1 MKIIPETERNQT
13 MEQFGIVISEHCY
26 LRREPGERE
35 DCNESGIED
44 EIFSGWA
51 VRVFPETAAHGWV
64 KIETHYGYQGY
75 VKMSE
80 LRLTSQEELRKRQDK
95 KQFFRI
101 GIGAADLLCEPK
113 VQGLPVEFLLKNAFV
128 ELLEWEAADGWSRI
142 RTAAGHEGYIH
153 TVYLKERMDD
163 DEYLLEACWGQEECG
178 KTKKQGYFRERFCC
192 TVIEDEESF
201 RECLVRSAKA
211 YLGTQYRWGGKSSQG
226 LDCSGLVFM
235 SYMENGV
242 LIYRDANILPDYP
255 VNEIS
260 RDALKKGDL
269 IFFPGHVAMYLGD
282 DRFIHSTAYAATPC
296 VTINS
301 LNPADEDY
309 REDLA
314 HKITGCGSVFD
325 GWEKTNRLACDAER
339 ENSSTEDTKNEGHD
353 LKVPQAYWSRLTERL
368 SELPGNISFVYKNL
382 ATEEQFSYRA
392 GEPHLAASVI
402 KLFLMGAVFQSIE
415 EGNIHAEDKIR
426 VRRNDCVPSCGVL
439 TYLGDERE
447 VSVRDLVELMVIVSD
462 NTAANLLF
470 DLVGS
475 DYLRYFIRDVLGMEQ
490 TVFLRKMFDSER
502 AAMGIE
508 NYVTAADAAIL
519 LEKIYRGELV
529 SRAASGEM
537 YRILTHQRLNG
548 KIPFRLHTLQP
559 APVIAH
565 KTGEDTGV
573 THDVGI
579 IEGKEPLLV
588 CFLGSRTEVPEYE
601 RLIADVS
608 LELYENCSQD
618 VLV

>member
-1 MKIIPETERNQT
+1 
-13 MEQFGIVISEHCY
+13 MEPFGIVISEQCY
-26 LRREPGERE
+26 LRRTAGIRE

-51 VRVFPETAAHGWV
+51 VRIFPETEVHGWIKV
-64 KIETHYGYQGY
+64 DTHYGYQGY

-80 LRLTSQEELRKRQDK
+80 LRLINQEELRERQDK
-95 KQFFRI
+95 RQFFRI
-101 GIGAADLLCEPK
+101 GIDAADVLCEPK
-113 VQGLPVEFLLKNAFV
+113 VQGLHTEFLLKNALV
-128 ELLEWEAADGWSRI
+128 ELLEREAAEGWSKI
-142 RTAAGHEGYIH
+142 RTAAGREGYVH

-163 DEYLLEACWGQEECG
+163 DEYLLETFCLQAEEI
-178 KTKKQGYFRERFCC
+178 KRREYFRKRFCRMA
-192 TVIEDEESF
+192 IPDEKAF
-201 RECLVRSAKA
+201 RECLVHSAKA

-242 LIYRDANILPDYP
+242 LIYRDANIRPEYP
-255 VNEIS
+255 INEIPV
-260 RDALKKGDL
+260 DALKKGDL

-282 DRFIHSTAYAATPC
+282 GRYIHSTAYAATPC

-301 LNPADEDY
+301 LNPADGDY

-314 HKITGCGSVFD
+314 HRITGCGSIFD
-325 GWEKTNRLACDAER
+325 GGKR
-339 ENSSTEDTKNEGHD
+339 TE
-353 LKVPQAYWSRLTERL
+353 AYWDGLAKRL
-368 SELPGNISFVYKNL
+368 SGLPGNISFVFKNL
-382 ATEEQFSYRA
+382 AAGEQFSYRA
-392 GEPHLAASVI
+392 EEPHLAASVI
-402 KLFLMGAVFQSIE
+402 KLFLMGAVFQRIE
-415 EGNIHAEDKIR
+415 EGIIHAEDKVR
-426 VRRNDCVPSCGVL
+426 VKRADCVPSCGVL
-439 TYLGDERE
+439 TYLEGERE
-447 VSVRDLVELMVIVSD
+447 ATVRDLVELMVIVSD

-475 DYLRYFIRDVLGMEQ
+475 DYLNHFICGILGMKK
-490 TVFLRKMFDSER
+490 TVFRRKMFDSER
-502 AAMGIE
+502 AAKGIE
-508 NYVTAADAAIL
+508 NYVTAADAAVL

-529 SRAASGEM
+529 SQEASAAM

-565 KTGEDTGV
+565 KTGEDAGI

-588 CFLGSRTEVPEYE
+588 CFLGSGTEVPQYE
-601 RLIADVS
+601 RLMADVS
-608 LELYENCSQD
+608 WELYEQMC
-618 VLV
+618 L

>member
-1 MKIIPETERNQT
+1 

-26 LRREPGERE
+26 LRRESGVRE

-51 VRVFPETAAHGWV
+51 VRAFPETAGHGWV

-80 LRLTSQEELRKRQDK
+80 LRLTGQEELRERQDK

-101 GIGAADLLCEPK
+101 GIGAEDLLCEPK

-128 ELLEWEAADGWSRI
+128 ELLEWEAAEGWSRI
-142 RTAAGHEGYIH
+142 RTAAGHEGYVH
-153 TVYLKERMDD
+153 TVCLKERMDD
-163 DEYLLEACWGQEECG
+163 DEYLLEACGRQEGCG
-178 KTKKQGYFRERFCC
+178 KTKKQGYFRERFGR

-201 RECLVRSAKA
+201 RERLVRSAEA

-296 VTINS
+296 VTVNS

-314 HKITGCGSVFD
+314 HRITGCGSVFD
-325 GWEKTNRLACDAER
+325 GWEKNNRSACDAER
-339 ENSSTEDTKNEGHD
+339 ENSSTEDTKNEVHD
-353 LKVPQAYWSRLTERL
+353 SKTPQAYWGRLTERL

-382 ATEEQFSYRA
+382 STGEQFSYRA
-392 GEPHLAASVI
+392 EEPHLAASVI

-426 VRRNDCVPSCGVL
+426 VKRNDCVPSCGVL
-439 TYLGDERE
+439 TYLGGERE

-475 DYLRYFIRDVLGMEQ
+475 DYLGYFIRDVLGMEQ

-529 SRAASGEM
+529 SQEASGEM

-565 KTGEDTGV
+565 KTGEDTGI

-608 LELYENCSQD
+608 LELYGNCGLD
-618 VLV
+618 VPV